1 MIYLSGKISGLDRE
15 DYLSIFDYHEKK
27 LQEVCGNIGII
38 NPAKALD
45 TLPKL
50 EHWQYMAISLKLL
63 ELCDFIYMIPGWEDS
78 EGAKIEFEFAKQNG
92 YKLIQAL

>member
-27 LQEVCGNIGII
+27 LQAVNEDAII
-38 NPAKALD
+38 NPAKTLD

-50 EHWQYMAISLKLL
+50 EHWQYMTVALKVL

-78 EGAKIEFEFAKQNG
+78 EGARMEREFADRNG
-92 YKLIQAL
+92 IYIIE